1 MITRIG
7 RPSPITPAEI
17 TALIGLAKAIWTFF
31 GQKKC
36 GVDPRVEKAI
46 TAVEA
51 EAGLTDDV
59 KWAWNWF
66 DDRYV
71 AELGDTYWDTDWT
84 DKDYEAALDELRR
97 TGKVEGFSPWKSY
110 QSYAWKHFYW
120 WSGEWYVKMI
130 EGCLGRIFFHLER
143 EIGRLAES
151 IGYEIQ
157 PWYKK
162 YLPYGLMAGLGIALI
177 LVLTGG
183 RREVRVIYLPAE
195 KK

>member
-7 RPSPITPAEI
+7 RPQIDPATI
-17 TALIGLAKAIWTFF
+17 TALLSLAKGIWTFF

-51 EAGLTDDV
+51 EVGLTEDV
-59 KWAWNWF
+59 MWAWNWF

-71 AELGDTYWDTDWT
+71 AELGDTYWDEDW
-84 DKDYEAALDELRR
+84 DNKRYEQALDELRR
-97 TGKVEGFSPWKSY
+97 TGQVSGFSPWKNY

-120 WSGEWYVKMI
+120 WAGEHYVKMI
-130 EGCLGRIFFHLER
+130 SGCLGRITYHLEK
-143 EIGRLAES
+143 EINRLAAT
-151 IGYEIQ
+151 IGYEIK

-162 YLPYGLMAGLGIALI
+162 YLPYGVMAGLGIALI

-183 RREVRVIYLPAE
+183 RREPRVIYLPAE
-195 KK
+195 RK